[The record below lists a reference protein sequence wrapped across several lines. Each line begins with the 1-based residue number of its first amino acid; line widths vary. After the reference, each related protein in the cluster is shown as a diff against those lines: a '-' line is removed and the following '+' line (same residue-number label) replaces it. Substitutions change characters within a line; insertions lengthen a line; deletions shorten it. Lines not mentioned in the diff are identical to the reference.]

1 MVIAGSIWAR
11 FGVEGVDLSIYV
23 YVLGRNPAD
32 RFEGMFLDGLDNVGD
47 DGLYDFDKSLLDIFL
62 MARIIDL
69 RRRYHL
75 KIC

>member
-47 DGLYDFDKSLLDIFL
+47 DGL
-62 MARIIDL
+62 
-69 RRRYHL
+69 
-75 KIC
+75 